1 MSLNGGAVPMEP
13 STCGVTDFKD
23 APIPIGLE
31 RFLGLVIRSLSTA
44 LEDTVGSHEAG
55 GFISLVGIAI
65 SEEVQAEYLR
75 AAGAERLGREA
86 VSNALIDL
94 KRRLGG
100 DFYVIED
107 TAERIVLGNRRC
119 PFGDLAK
126 ECPSLCTITSHVFGH
141 MVAESQGY
149 GRVTLAETIARGAQE
164 CRIVI
169 DLDPD
174 APDHGGQSYFG
185 NGNA

>member
-1 MSLNGGAVPMEP
+1 MEATT
-13 STCGVTDFKD
+13 SSVTDFSD
-23 APIPIGLE
+23 APIPLGLE
-31 RFLGLVIRSLSTA
+31 RFLGLVIRALSTT
-44 LEDTVGSHEAG
+44 LEDTVGEREAS
-55 GFISLVGIAI
+55 GFINLVGIAI
-65 SEEVQAEYLR
+65 AEEIHADYLR
-75 AAGAERLGREA
+75 AAGAERLGRQA

-107 TAERIVLGNRRC
+107 LGDRIVLGNRRC

-126 ECPSLCTITSHVFGH
+126 TCPSLCKITSHVFGH

-149 GRVTLAETIARGAQE
+149 GRVTLADTIARGSPT

-174 APDHGGQSYFG
+174 APGEGGQSYFG
-185 NGNA
+185 TGVA

>member
-1 MSLNGGAVPMEP
+1 MDNRAV
-13 STCGVTDFKD
+13 GITDFEQ
-23 APIPIGLE
+23 APIGIDREG
-31 RFLGLVIRSLSTA
+31 FLGMVVRALSST
-44 LEDTVGSHEAG
+44 LEDTIGTREAS
-55 GFISLVGIAI
+55 GFINLVGLAI
-65 SEEVQAEYLR
+65 SEEIEMEYLK
-75 AAGAERLGREA
+75 AAGASKLDLKA
-86 VSNALIDL
+86 TVSALIDL

-100 DFYVIED
+100 DFYVIEE

-126 ECPSLCTITSHVFGH
+126 KSPSMCMVTSHVFGH

-149 GRVTLAETIARGAQE
+149 GRVTLADTIARGARG

-174 APDHGGQSYFG
+174 APGDGGQPYFG
-185 NGNA
+185 KADA

>member
-1 MSLNGGAVPMEP
+1 MEHRAVDI
-13 STCGVTDFKD
+13 TAFDQ
-23 APIPIGLE
+23 AQIGIDRE
-31 RFLGLVIRSLSTA
+31 RFLGMVVRVLNST
-44 LEDTVGSHEAG
+44 LEDTVGSRETS
-55 GFISLVGIAI
+55 GFINLVGLAI
-65 SEEVQAEYLR
+65 SEEIEAEYLR
-75 AAGAERLGREA
+75 AAGTSRLDLKATIG
-86 VSNALIDL
+86 ALIDL

-100 DFYVIED
+100 DFYVIEE

-126 ECPSLCTITSHVFGH
+126 DSPSMCMVTSHVFGH

-149 GRVTLAETIARGAQE
+149 GRVTLADTIARGAHG

-174 APDHGGQSYFG
+174 APDDGGQAYFG
-185 NGNA
+185 KADA